1 MPTFTSVRHY
11 PLVQVFLYSYWACRS
26 IRKSVTRSNHPQSEV
41 AVAQF
46 TYRASGAAAAA
57 AATSAPAAAASDS
70 QRESRV

>member
-11 PLVQVFLYSYWACRS
+11 QLVQVFLRSYWACRS
-26 IRKSVTRSNHPQSEV
+26 IRKSVTWSNHPQSEV
-41 AVAQF
+41 AVVQF

-57 AATSAPAAAASDS
+57 ATSATAAAASDS